1 MEENEQGFSIN
12 DDKAAEWA
20 IKKIAAETAETQR
33 LVKVCDEM
41 IAEYALKK
49 QQYAEQLK
57 SKTAYFKGLLNGYFL
72 TVPHKET
79 KTQETYKLPSGKLVY
94 KYAKPKY
101 EVDNLVLADF
111 LANNGF
117 DEYVEVTPKAKWG
130 EFKKLVDV
138 VDGKVVDANGQI
150 VEGVSVEMTMP
161 EFEVE
166 I

>member
-1 MEENEQGFSIN
+1 MEENENFAIN

-20 IKKIAAETAETQR
+20 LKKIAAETAEAKR
-33 LVKVCDEM
+33 LTDVCDEM

-49 QQYAEQLK
+49 AQYAEQLE
-57 SKTAYFKGLLNGYFL
+57 SKTAYLKGLLNGYFL

-111 LANNGF
+111 LANNGYNEF
-117 DEYVEVTPKAKWG
+117 VEVTPKAKWG
-130 EFKKLVDV
+130 DFKKLVDV
-138 VDGKVVDANGQI
+138 VDGKVVDENGQI
-150 VEGVSVEMTMP
+150 VEGVSVEMTQP

>member
-1 MEENEQGFSIN
+1 MEENEQFSIN
-12 DDKAAEWA
+12 NDKAAEWA
-20 IKKIAAETAETQR
+20 IKKIAEETAETKR
-33 LVKVCDEM
+33 LTDVCDEM

-49 QQYAEQLK
+49 AQYAEQLDG
-57 SKTAYFKGLLNGYFL
+57 KTAYFKGLLNGYFL

-111 LANNGF
+111 LANNGYNEF
-117 DEYVEVTPKAKWG
+117 IEVTPKAKWG

-138 VDGKVVDANGQI
+138 VDGKVVDENGQI
-150 VEGVSVEMTMP
+150 VEGVSVEMTQP